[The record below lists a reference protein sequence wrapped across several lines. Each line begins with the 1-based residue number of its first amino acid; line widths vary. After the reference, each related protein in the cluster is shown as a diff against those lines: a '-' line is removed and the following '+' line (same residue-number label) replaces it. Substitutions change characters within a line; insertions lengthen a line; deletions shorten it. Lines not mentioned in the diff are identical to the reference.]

1 MLKKLL
7 FPAWILVALI
17 TLTYSFTQVDLSLTF
32 SKTSL
37 WQLIQR
43 ALQYFGYFE
52 RPLST
57 YLFVA
62 IIIFLTALYAAS
74 LKFVVDD
81 KTKRRNVWTIIIV
94 VGAILFLSYN
104 AFSYDFF
111 NYIFDA
117 KIVAHYH
124 QNPYLFKA
132 LDFPK
137 DPMLSFMHSTH
148 RVYPYGPSWLL
159 LTVPLSFLGGNIF
172 ILTFY
177 LFKSLMFLSFLGICY
192 FIEKITDLTQKK
204 NFTSLVFFALNP
216 IILIEALVSGHNDI
230 VMIFFSI
237 AALYVLLNKKNILGV
252 LFLAISI
259 GIKFSTIVLIP
270 VFLYLIYK
278 NIKKER
284 INYNLVFYSTFLLMA
299 FSVIATSFA
308 SGQNKNPEFQ
318 PWYLI
323 NMLPFAAFLPKNK
336 LILWVAGVTSIG
348 ALSSYVPF
356 LFHGQ
361 WPANIVDLKLWILV
375 ISVAAGFICFLINK
389 NFIAKR

>member
-7 FPAWILVALI
+7 FPAWIVVSLAV
-17 TLTYSFTQVDLSLTF
+17 LTYSFTQVDLSLTF
-32 SKTSL
+32 SKASL
-37 WQLIQR
+37 WQFVQR
-43 ALQYFGYFE
+43 GLQYFGYFQ

-57 YLFVA
+57 YIFVS
-62 IIIFLTALYAAS
+62 IIILLTVLYTAS
-74 LKFVVDD
+74 LKFFSE
-81 KTKRRNVWTIIIV
+81 TNIKRSQLWTLIIV
-94 VGAILFLSYN
+94 VGVILFLSYN

-117 KIVAHYH
+117 KIVSYYH

-148 RVYPYGPSWLL
+148 RVYPYGPSWLF

-192 FIEKITDLTQKK
+192 FIEKIAELTNKK
-204 NFTSLVFFALNP
+204 SFIPLVFFALNP
-216 IILIEALVSGHNDI
+216 LILLESLVSGHNDI
-230 VMIFFSI
+230 VMLFLSI
-237 AALYVLLNKKNILGV
+237 AAIYFILKKKNIFAV
-252 LFLAISI
+252 LLLLFSI
-259 GIKFSTIVLIP
+259 GIKFSTIVLVP
-270 VFLYLIYK
+270 VFLYILYK
-278 NIKKER
+278 NIKKTHV
-284 INYNLVFYSTFLLMA
+284 NYGLVFYSTFLLMV

-323 NMLPFAAFLPKNK
+323 NILPFAALLPKNK
-336 LILWVAGVTSIG
+336 LILWMSGIVSIG
-348 ALSSYVPF
+348 ALFSYVPF
-356 LFHGQ
+356 LFLGH
-361 WPANIVDLKLWILV
+361 WPNNIVDLKLWIVAVAVV
-375 ISVAAGFICFLINK
+375 IGFVCFLINK
-389 NFIAKR
+389 AILPKR

>member
-7 FPAWILVALI
+7 FPAWIFTALI
-17 TLTYSFTQVDLSLTF
+17 VLAYSFTQVDLSLTF
-32 SKTSL
+32 SRASL
-37 WQLIQR
+37 WQIIQR
-43 ALQYFGYFE
+43 GLQYFGYFQ

-57 YLFVA
+57 YLFVS
-62 IIIFLTALYAAS
+62 IIILLTTLYAAS
-74 LKFVVDD
+74 LKFVAAE
-81 KTKRRNVWTIIIV
+81 KTKKSQVWTLIIV

-117 KIVAHYH
+117 KIVTHYH

-148 RVYPYGPSWLL
+148 RVYPYGPSWLA
-159 LTVPLSFLGGNIF
+159 LTVPLSFFGGNIF

-192 FIEKITDLTQKK
+192 FIEKINELTQKK
-204 NFTSLVFFALNP
+204 NLTSLVFFALNP
-216 IILIEALVSGHNDI
+216 LILVEALVSGHNDI
-230 VMIFFSI
+230 VMIFLSI
-237 AALYVLLNKKNILGV
+237 AALYSILRKKNVIGVLL
-252 LFLAISI
+252 LAISI
-259 GIKFSTIVLIP
+259 GVKYSTIILAP

-278 NIKKER
+278 NIKKEHV
-284 INYNLVFYSTFLLMA
+284 NYNLVFYATFLLMV
-299 FSVIATSFA
+299 FSVIATSSA

-323 NMLPFAAFLPKNK
+323 NMLPFAVLLAKNK
-336 LILWVAGVTSIG
+336 LILWVTGITSIG

-356 LFHGQ
+356 LFNGQ
-361 WPANIVDLKLWILV
+361 WPANIVDIKLWILA
-375 ISVAAGFICFLINK
+375 ISVAAGFCCYLINK
-389 NFIAKR
+389 MFIAKR